1 MQQYIL
7 QKYFTLTIYVKELVM
22 GAYFSTQIFEPSNS
36 KEVVAEFSHGN
47 VPFLNHYA
55 GLKFLESFFF
65 FTRANM
71 LAYFYLF
78 LVSNQDHPLVFSTVC
93 DYDEDENGNSKN
105 LDWGRPDLLGDIG
118 LQFVPEDIKDKL
130 KYYAQQIMKSNK
142 KEDNFFFEYLLNNP
156 YYIVCGDEYIDL
168 QYFVNEQKKYFDEK
182 NNASSALLCPLAILT
197 RRSKERQGGG
207 DMYESMLEQVGD
219 YVTRWFGREIY
230 ATTEKPTDKTD
241 ISSHVVVL
249 EEW

>member
-1 MQQYIL
+1 
-7 QKYFTLTIYVKELVM
+7 M

-47 VPFLNHYA
+47 APFLNHYA
-55 GLKFLESFFF
+55 GLNFLESFYFF
-65 FTRANM
+65 SQANM

-78 LVSNQDHPLVFSTVC
+78 LLSNQDYQLVFSTVC
-93 DYDEDENGNSKN
+93 DYDTDENGNSKN
-105 LDWGRPDLLGDIG
+105 LDWGRPDLFGDIG
-118 LQFVPEDIKDKL
+118 LKRIPEDIKEKL
-130 KYYAQQIMKSNK
+130 QYYAQQIMKYNK

-168 QYFVNEQKKYFDEK
+168 QYFVNEQK

-197 RRSKERQGGG
+197 RRSNECQGGG
-207 DMYESMLEQVGD
+207 DMCESMLKQVED
-219 YVTRWFGREIY
+219 YVTRWFGQEIY
-230 ATTEKPTDKTD
+230 ATTKKPTDKTD

-249 EEW
+249 VD